1 MSLLVIVAWLV
12 AVILAMGLLALWL
25 YAIVSI
31 HKSMRAVS
39 RARRAIEKRG
49 CSASVS
55 VIIAARNEAHNLEK
69 LLPRLLVAGFSEVI
83 VVDDASSDETP
94 RVLAELSRRHE
105 SLIVVRVENI
115 PNGWAPK
122 PYALLV
128 GSSRASSDVLLFLD
142 ADTEPLEPEKLRC
155 LAASMKDDEVIGFVP
170 RFLCRTRRC
179 ASVEAAVTATAYGF
193 YGLHRVM
200 SRGDDL
206 AWMYGCCWAIRRGT
220 YQRLG
225 GHRLVAPS
233 YVEDRDFAKQAKKK
247 GLRLL
252 LPDARDIIGV
262 WTYDTATEYAW
273 LIARL
278 FVDPLEHRS
287 RVGKIA
293 ASIATMLTSYG
304 PLALALLAPL
314 APSPLQPLLLAPLA
328 TQTIAYAA
336 GAMIEGYSPLYALP
350 GLLYGQLVYPVG
362 LIRALRGQVLW
373 KNRRVRPTRSQAV

>member
-1 MSLLVIVAWLV
+1 MLLPGFVAWLV
-12 AVILAMGLLALWL
+12 AAILAIGLLALWL
-25 YAIVSI
+25 YAIACI
-31 HKSMRAVS
+31 HKSMRAAS
-39 RARRAIEKRG
+39 KARQAMKGRG

-55 VIIAARNEAHNLEK
+55 VVIAARNEAHNLEK
-69 LLPRLLVAGFSEVI
+69 LLPRLLVAGFKEVI

-94 RVLAELSRRHE
+94 RLLAELSRRHE
-105 SLIVVRVENI
+105 SLVVTRLENV
-115 PNGWAPK
+115 PPGWAPK

-128 GSSRASSDVLLFLD
+128 GSSRASGDVLLFLD

-155 LAASMKDDEVIGFVP
+155 LAAGTKDKEVIGLVP

-179 ASVEAAVTATAYGF
+179 ASIEAAVTATAYGF

-200 SRGDDL
+200 SKSDDL
-206 AWMYGCCWAIRRGT
+206 AWMYGCCWAIRQGT

-225 GHRLVAPS
+225 GHRLVASS
-233 YVEDRDFAKQAKKK
+233 YVEDRDFAKEAKRR

-262 WTYDTATEYAW
+262 WTYDTAAEYAW

-287 RVGKIA
+287 KMGKMVA
-293 ASIATMLTSYG
+293 ATATMLTSYG

-314 APSPLQPLLLAPLA
+314 APSLLQPLLLAPLA
-328 TQTIAYAA
+328 AQTIAYAT

-350 GLLYGQLVYPVG
+350 GLLYGQLAYPMG

-373 KNRRVRPTRSQAV
+373 KNRRVQPVQQY